1 VAIGTEQLE
10 AEEQSSEVEKDC
22 PRGEEELPMRNRFTV
37 GVLAILVGTLDLTLC
52 GPPKSVVAKIEVPP
66 YATVTAD
73 DAIVKEIL
81 AAFDRAE
88 QAIQA
93 RDVDGLM
100 ARYSK
105 RYNYHKLRKSDARRI
120 WEEIFECHRKLH
132 STHLFTDIKTVQVD
146 GETRAEVKCTGAL
159 WGLASETG
167 QKVTVD
173 SWFEE
178 VHYLVKEDEA
188 WRIIGNAGGAAEP
201 PRFGHAP
208 HPLF

>member
-1 VAIGTEQLE
+1 MASRLLLSVI
-10 AEEQSSEVEKDC
+10 
-22 PRGEEELPMRNRFTV
+22 
-37 GVLAILVGTLDLTLC
+37 AILVGALGLTLC
-52 GPPKSVVAKIEVPP
+52 GPPKPVVAKVEVPP
-66 YATVTAD
+66 YATITVD
-73 DAIVKEIL
+73 DATVKEIL

-100 ARYSK
+100 ALYSK

-120 WEEIFECHRKLH
+120 WEEIFEYHYKVH
-132 STHLFTDIKTVQVD
+132 STHLFTDIRTVQVD

-178 VHYLVKEDEA
+178 VHYLVKEDGA
-188 WRIIGNAGGAAEP
+188 WRIIGNAGGTPET

>member
-1 VAIGTEQLE
+1 
-10 AEEQSSEVEKDC
+10 
-22 PRGEEELPMRNRFTV
+22 MRKRFTV
-37 GVLAILVGTLDLTLC
+37 GVLAILAGTLGLTLC
-52 GPPKSVVAKIEVPP
+52 GPPKPVVAKVEVPQ
-66 YATVTAD
+66 YATVMAD
-73 DAIVKEIL
+73 ETTVKDIL

-93 RDVDGLM
+93 RDIDGVM
-100 ARYSK
+100 ALYSK

-120 WEEIFECHRKLH
+120 WEEIFEYHHKLH
-132 STHLFTDIKTVQVD
+132 STHLFTDIKTVRVD

-178 VHYLVKEDEA
+178 VHYLVKEDGV
-188 WRIIGNAGGAAEP
+188 WRIIGNAGGTPET

>member
-1 VAIGTEQLE
+1 M
-10 AEEQSSEVEKDC
+10 K
-22 PRGEEELPMRNRFTV
+22 NRFTV
-37 GVLAILVGTLDLTLC
+37 GLLVILAGTLGLTIC
-52 GPPKSVVAKIEVPP
+52 GPPKPVVAKVEVPS

-73 DAIVKEIL
+73 DATVKEIL

-93 RDVDGLM
+93 RDLDGLM
-100 ARYSK
+100 ALYSK
-105 RYNYHKLRKSDARRI
+105 RYNYHKLHKSDARRI
-120 WEEIFECHRKLH
+120 WEEIFEYHHKLH
-132 STHLFTDIKTVQVD
+132 STHLFTDIRTVQVD

-178 VHYLVKEDEA
+178 VHYLVKEDGA
-188 WRIIGNAGGAAEP
+188 WRIIGNAGGTPET